1 MNSPYGLYEY
11 GCTLPVIQQDRV
23 VLDPDIELPF
33 YSYQFLPS
41 HEKPFFSE
49 EEEEEKRQEQIE
61 RRESQRR
68 ESESERNDDLLLI
81 EVSDSQAT
89 STPNNPKAI
98 NSNKRTKR

>member
-33 YSYQFLPS
+33 YTYQFLPS
-41 HEKPFFSE
+41 NEKPFFSE

-61 RRESQRR
+61 RRESQSR
-68 ESESERNDDLLLI
+68 ESESEYY
-81 EVSDSQAT
+81 
-89 STPNNPKAI
+89 
-98 NSNKRTKR
+98 

>member
-23 VLDPDIELPF
+23 VLDPEIELPF

-49 EEEEEKRQEQIE
+49 EEEEEEKRQEQIE
-61 RRESQRR
+61 KDKTRR

-98 NSNKRTKR
+98 NPNKRTKR

>member
-49 EEEEEKRQEQIE
+49 AAAAHIHR
-61 RRESQRR
+61 
-68 ESESERNDDLLLI
+68 
-81 EVSDSQAT
+81 
-89 STPNNPKAI
+89 PKNIYAYEI
-98 NSNKRTKR
+98 KTI